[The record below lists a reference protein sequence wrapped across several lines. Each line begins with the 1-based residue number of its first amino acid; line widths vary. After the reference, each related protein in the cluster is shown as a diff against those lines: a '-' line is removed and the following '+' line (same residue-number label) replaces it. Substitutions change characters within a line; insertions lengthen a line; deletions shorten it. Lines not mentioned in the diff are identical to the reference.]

1 MKVFIS
7 FDSKDSQ
14 LAYTLRD
21 ILKEKDI
28 DGYLFDLDQKYD
40 STLYNKITTAIDDS
54 RALVAIITKDMY
66 SPSVHEEIG
75 YAIVGK
81 KSVTIMLE
89 QDATDG
95 VLSHEREK
103 EIFTK
108 EDFENS
114 CKRVLGYLEK
124 LPKTTIKTTNETF
137 QTFLQK
143 RYLLDQNSSHF
154 GINPNSKKL
163 RNRLP
168 HLAEVEQPFVLFSAS
183 PTNLL
188 DDLPVNSRNFE
199 EWLEKF
205 RSIELENSRLVF
217 YKGTKK
223 IGLDTVSYFYDHPS
237 EYSRYL
243 EFNSNGFVEQG
254 FTDPLIYPF
263 HGSELSDAILLHLCW
278 MSGAFWAFLLFY
290 RKYCEYM
297 AYDGEFDISLS
308 IRNANSLM
316 LMGFGGSTDNNA
328 KWSEPW
334 TSYWDVSKP
343 KTEKTNI
350 QIKKHLNLNS
360 LTDKKIKELT
370 REFSDKI
377 ANAYGLEF
385 ALCYNNDG
393 TINQELINYYNKK

>member
-7 FDSKDSQ
+7 FDTKDSQ
-14 LAYTLRD
+14 LAHTLRD
-21 ILKEKDI
+21 CLKEKDI
-28 DGYLFDLDQKYD
+28 EGYLFDLDQKYD
-40 STLYNKITTAIDDS
+40 STLHNKITTAINDS
-54 RALVAIITKDMY
+54 QALVAIITKDMY

-75 YAIVGK
+75 YAIACK
-81 KSVTIMLE
+81 KSVIIMLE
-89 QDATDG
+89 QNAIDG

-103 EIFTK
+103 EMFTK
-108 EDFENS
+108 EDYENS
-114 CKRVLGYLEK
+114 CKRVLSYLEK
-124 LPKTTIKTTNETF
+124 LPKTTIKTSNKTF

-143 RYLLDQNSSHF
+143 RYLLDENSSHF
-154 GINPNSKKL
+154 GINPNSEKL
-163 RNRLP
+163 QSRFP
-168 HLAEVEQPFVLFSAS
+168 YLADAEQPFVLFSAS

-188 DDLPVNSRNFE
+188 DDIPVNSNVFE

-205 RSIELENSRLVF
+205 RTIELQDSRLVF
-217 YKGTKK
+217 HKGFKK
-223 IGLDTVSYFYDHPS
+223 IGLGTVSYFYNHPS

-263 HGSELSDAILLHLCW
+263 TGSELPNAILLHLCW
-278 MSGAFWAFLLFY
+278 TSGAFLAFLLFY
-290 RKYCEYM
+290 RKYCEYI

-308 IRNANSLM
+308 IRNANLLT
-316 LMGFGGSTDNNA
+316 LMGFGGSTDNNTT
-328 KWSEPW
+328 WSEPW
-334 TSYWDVSKP
+334 TLDWDSSKP

-350 QIKKHLNLNS
+350 QIKKHLNSNS

-385 ALCYNNDG
+385 ALCYNHNG
-393 TINQELINYYNKK
+393 SINQKLLNYYNKK